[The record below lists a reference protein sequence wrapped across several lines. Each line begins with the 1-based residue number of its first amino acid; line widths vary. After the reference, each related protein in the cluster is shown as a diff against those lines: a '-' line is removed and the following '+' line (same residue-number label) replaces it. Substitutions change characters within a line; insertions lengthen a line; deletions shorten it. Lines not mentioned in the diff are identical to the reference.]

1 MATYVP
7 AAKSWEDDLV
17 PTPNAL
23 ACPHCTCARTHGGL
37 YISVY
42 KLSSAF
48 VTDQSPGFPASF
60 ARLLHE
66 FLQFTLN
73 LSRRWMV
80 IEVNLTCLHCWVL
93 ALSVANFIFPAL
105 RGNRR
110 EKKDRGKEFLKKNQ
124 KAVFVAIPSCLCSSL
139 SLLVPSAP
147 SHFHINQ
154 SSCTISLHLS
164 VSPPLSS
171 THIHVLKPDH
181 DHTHTLAHAR
191 ILCLLSL

>member
-110 EKKDRGKEFLKKNQ
+110 LKKDRGKEFLKKT
-124 KAVFVAIPSCLCSSL
+124 KKL
-139 SLLVPSAP
+139 SLLPSLLAFVHLFP
-147 SHFHINQ
+147 YWSLQLLPIFTSTNHHVQ
-154 SSCTISLHLS
+154 SLCISLSPHLS
-164 VSPPLSS
+164 
-171 THIHVLKPDH
+171 
-181 DHTHTLAHAR
+181 LAHTFMY
-191 ILCLLSL
+191 